1 MLVFADVFLKGLFDV
16 DGQLLVRMR
25 GLHRLVTE
33 GVLFILAAS
42 ISSIVSRFQ

>member
-25 GLHRLVTE
+25 GLHRLV
-33 GVLFILAAS
+33 VLFILAAS